1 MDGPTIQARVYAGYA
16 KAAKVIGIAYD
27 QYRPLS
33 ASQPL
38 TNKVATVKMAVDSGK
53 QYTFTSPNEY
63 GDPTWLALIDDAT
76 VLPGDYL
83 VGNNGG
89 LNVNTYF
96 IAGKQFLLPVLA
108 IECNRSIRISRQVA
122 SAAVGAVGYS
132 GTTAANESNI
142 LGAPSNLW
150 PASVLFGGK
159 SQGGL
164 ALPAGAKQSGWRIL
178 LPPSVP
184 ANVVLGASDIVTDDI
199 GRRYVIDGA
208 ELTDLGWRINANE
221 LHT

>member
-33 ASQPL
+33 AALPL
-38 TNKVATVKMAVDSGK
+38 GNKVSTVLMALDSGT
-53 QYTFTSPNEY
+53 TFTFKSPNEY
-63 GDPTWLALIDDAT
+63 GDPTWLALINDAT
-76 VLPGDYL
+76 VQTGDYL

-89 LNVNTYF
+89 INPGIYF

-108 IECNRSIRISRQVA
+108 IECNRSVRITRENTVTG
-122 SAAVGAVGYS
+122 VGAVAYS
-132 GTTAANESNI
+132 GKLPSTETDV
-142 LGAPSNLW
+142 LGAPGAMW
-150 PASVLFGGK
+150 PASILAGGRK
-159 SQGGL
+159 EAGVN
-164 ALPAGAKQSGWRIL
+164 LPAGTKNAGWKML

-184 ANVVLGASDIVTDDI
+184 IVILAGDMVTDDL
-199 GRRYVIDGA
+199 GRRYAVDGA

-221 LHT
+221 VHS

>member
-1 MDGPTIQARVYAGYA
+1 MDGATLQAKIYSGYA
-16 KAAKVIGIAYD
+16 KAARKIGIAYD
-27 QYRPLS
+27 QYRPTS
-33 ASQPL
+33 AAQPL
-38 TNKVATVKMAVDSGK
+38 TNKIATVNMAVDSGK
-53 QYTFTSPNEY
+53 EYTFKSPNEY

-76 VLPGDYL
+76 VQTGDYL

-89 LNVNTYF
+89 LNTNTYF

-108 IECNRSIRISRQVA
+108 IECNRSIRISRQVR
-122 SAAVGAVGYS
+122 SSTVGAGPYS
-132 GTTAANESNI
+132 GMTASNESNI
-142 LGAPSNLW
+142 LGAPGALW
-150 PASVLFGGK
+150 PASILMGGK
-159 SQGGL
+159 SQAGMS
-164 ALPAGAKQSGWRIL
+164 LPAGAKQTGWRIL

-184 ANVVLGASDIVTDDI
+184 VTITASDIATDDI

>member
-1 MDGPTIQARVYAGYA
+1 MDGATLQAKIYTGYA
-16 KAAKVIGIAYD
+16 KAAKVMGVAYD

-38 TNKVATVKMAVDSGK
+38 GNKIATVKMAVDSGK
-53 QYTFTSPNEY
+53 QYTFQSPNEY

-76 VLPGDYL
+76 VQTGDYL

-89 LNVNTYF
+89 INTNTYF

-108 IECNRSIRISRQVA
+108 IECNRAIRISRQTV
-122 SAAVGAVGYS
+122 SSGVGAVSYS
-132 GTTAANESNI
+132 GMTGASESNV
-142 LGAPSNLW
+142 LGTNGALW

-159 SQGGL
+159 SQSSMG
-164 ALPAGAKQSGWRIL
+164 LPAGAKQTGWRIL

-184 ANVVLGASDIVTDDI
+184 SGVVISASDVVTDDI
-199 GRRYVIDGA
+199 GRRYLVDGA
-208 ELTDLGWRINANE
+208 ELTDLGWRINVNE

>member
-1 MDGPTIQARVYAGYA
+1 MDGPTIQSRVYAGYA

-33 ASQPL
+33 ASAPL
-38 TNKVATVKMAVDSGK
+38 GNKLATVKMAVDSGK

-76 VLPGDYL
+76 VQTGDYL

-89 LNVNTYF
+89 LNTNTYF

-108 IECNRSIRISRQVA
+108 IECNRTVHITRQQA
-122 SAAVGAVGYS
+122 QTGVGAVGYS
-132 GTTAANESNI
+132 GSLPSQEVDVLGTASAM
-142 LGAPSNLW
+142 W
-150 PASVLFGGK
+150 PASILFGGE
-159 SQGGL
+159 SQQATG
-164 ALPAGAKQSGWRIL
+164 LPAGVKNSGWRVL

-184 ANVVLGASDIVTDDI
+184 VTIKAGDIVTDDI
-199 GRRYVIDGA
+199 GRRYAVDGA
-208 ELTDLGWRINANE
+208 ELTDLGWRINAQE
-221 LHT
+221 VHS